1 MATDRLE
8 IEYTACALCGADD
21 YAPLFSVAVG
31 QAVFGIVRCRHCGL
45 VYLNPRP
52 SPATAMEYY
61 PPDYG
66 AHSPLPGKLSF
77 RERIKLLALERDKQH
92 GIKRLI
98 IRQLG
103 NLVALWVGLD
113 VRYIPGGRLLDIGC
127 GNGRSVRLYQ
137 LAGWDAWGVEPNEAA
152 ARYAQA
158 AGLQVFVGT
167 LEQMRFPSEHFD
179 IVTMYQVLEHVANPK
194 ELLSEVYR
202 ILKPGG
208 QLLISVP
215 NIECY
220 DFGIFQAEWFP
231 LEVPRH
237 FYHFSLDTLS
247 QFLCQAGFLIERVK
261 PQYMLLRCT
270 WNDYRRLIKRLARG
284 LQDAEISWHEA
295 LLRLL
300 IVFVRGFV
308 FKPVAF
314 AISRNN
320 RVRRFA
326 YFLNLYAR
334 KPDFGDLTR
343 GENA

>member
-1 MATDRLE
+1 
-8 IEYTACALCGADD
+8 
-21 YAPLFSVAVG
+21 
-31 QAVFGIVRCRHCGL
+31 
-45 VYLNPRP
+45 
-52 SPATAMEYY
+52 MEYY
-61 PPDYG
+61 PPGYG

-77 RERIKLLALERDKQH
+77 RELIKLLALERDKQY
-92 GIKRLI
+92 GIKRSI

-103 NLVALWVGLD
+103 NLVALRVGLD

-127 GNGRSVRLYQ
+127 GNGHSVRLYQ

-158 AGLQVFVGT
+158 AGLQVLVGT
-167 LEQMRFPSEHFD
+167 LEQARFPPDYFD
-179 IVTMYQVLEHVANPK
+179 VVTVYQVLEHVASPRD
-194 ELLSEVYR
+194 LLAEVYR
-202 ILKPGG
+202 VLKPGG

-220 DFGIFQAEWFP
+220 DFGILQAEWFP

-247 QFLCQAGFLIERVK
+247 QLLRQAGFLIERVK
-261 PQYMLLRCT
+261 PQYMLLTCT

-295 LLRLL
+295 VWQLLN
-300 IVFVRGFV
+300 VFVRGFV

-314 AISRNN
+314 MISHDN
-320 RVRRFA
+320 RARRFA
-326 YFLNLYAR
+326 YFLNFYAR
-334 KPDFGDLTR
+334 KPAILSLTKK
-343 GENA
+343 ENA